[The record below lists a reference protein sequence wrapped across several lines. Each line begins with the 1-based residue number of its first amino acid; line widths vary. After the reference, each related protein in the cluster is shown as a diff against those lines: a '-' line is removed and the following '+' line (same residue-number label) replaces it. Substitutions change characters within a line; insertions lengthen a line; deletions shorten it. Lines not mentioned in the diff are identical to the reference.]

1 MQLYW
6 CLLFISL
13 ETPAISFHIM
23 FRASFQMPFNWG
35 RAVWSWQRLKQP
47 KSALQRLP
55 SNAKNCLFASCLLG
69 YATLLLQASSGKCH
83 QEKEQTPTDH
93 RALEFQLRSQSR
105 FMQRRRRLLQSAG
118 TRDGR
123 DKTHHPMPRGRI
135 SPTKTIPAIQ
145 HWTIIFEL
153 NLTYI

>member
-1 MQLYW
+1 
-6 CLLFISL
+6 
-13 ETPAISFHIM
+13 M

-47 KSALQRLP
+47 KLVLQKPPFECKKPPVRFLP
-55 SNAKNCLFASCLLG
+55 PWLRNPSVASIFRKVP
-69 YATLLLQASSGKCH
+69 SG
-83 QEKEQTPTDH
+83 EGTDPH
-93 RALEFQLRSQSR
+93 GSQSTGIPAAESE
-105 FMQRRRRLLQSAG
+105 QVYAAQEAASAIS
-118 TRDGR
+118 RDQGR
-123 DKTHHPMPRGRI
+123 ERQNPMPQGRI